1 MLKSPYSLPRLLF
14 ISAGETLH
22 AQLNGIKTALDA
34 GVQFLQIR
42 WKEAEVAQLQEL
54 IERCL
59 PLWQEYQAICSINDH
74 PELAKLPGVQGLHL
88 GLTDMPIAQARELI
102 GEPKIIGGTANSLA
116 DVQHRQTEACD
127 YIGLGPMRF
136 THSKKNLSPILG
148 LQGYAQ
154 IQAALAGQQVPPI
167 YAIGGILLDDVLPL
181 RSLGI
186 HGVAV
191 SGLILQQP
199 SSVKQLN
206 ERLHEQLDY
215 SK

>member
-1 MLKSPYSLPRLLF
+1 MLKSPKSLPRLLF

-22 AQLNGIKTALDA
+22 AQLSGIKSALDA

-42 WKEAEVAQLQEL
+42 WKQAEVAQLQEL
-54 IERCL
+54 IERSL
-59 PLWQEYQAICSINDH
+59 PLCQEYQAICIINDH
-74 PELAKLPGVQGLHL
+74 PPLAKLPGVHCLHL
-88 GLTDMPIAQARELI
+88 GLTYMPIDQAREI
-102 GEPKIIGGTANSLA
+102 IVEPKIIGGTANTLA
-116 DVQHRQTEACD
+116 DVQQRQAEACD

-148 LQGYAQ
+148 LEGYAQ
-154 IQAALAGQQVPPI
+154 IQAALVGQQVPPI
-167 YAIGGILLDDVLPL
+167 YAIGGILLDDVQQL